1 MNKFL
6 VPLLVIA
13 VIIPANRA
21 YSIAGIGLYY
31 NQDAVSVSG
40 GTDGAFPVTLTR
52 DGFDGTLSGGLFVY
66 IDAIPFVDIEASFEA
81 AANQYQFSFGNEFSE
96 LGPIDFG
103 WARASQYYTLRRKLV
118 GFSVP
123 ILGGVQLY
131 AGGGYNKHSSSP
143 LASLDMVEGLLGD
156 LTSSFDSS
164 VLEDNLLNYL
174 EDNKIDASGLHIQT
188 GLQMKILTFS
198 GFLNYRITM
207 AKDVV
212 PDAKSFSSLWA
223 GLAFGF

>member
-1 MNKFL
+1 
-6 VPLLVIA
+6 
-13 VIIPANRA
+13 
-21 YSIAGIGLYY
+21 
-31 NQDAVSVSG
+31 
-40 GTDGAFPVTLTR
+40 
-52 DGFDGTLSGGLFVY
+52 
-66 IDAIPFVDIEASFEA
+66 
-81 AANQYQFSFGNEFSE
+81 
-96 LGPIDFG
+96 
-103 WARASQYYTLRRKLV
+103 
-118 GFSVP
+118 
-123 ILGGVQLY
+123 
-131 AGGGYNKHSSSP
+131 
-143 LASLDMVEGLLGD
+143 MVEGLLGD

-223 GLAFGF
+223 GLAFRVLISL

>member
-81 AANQYQFSFGNEFSE
+81 AANQYQFSLAMS
-96 LGPIDFG
+96 
-103 WARASQYYTLRRKLV
+103 SQNWDLSILAGRERR
-118 GFSVP
+118 SI
-123 ILGGVQLY
+123 IL
-131 AGGGYNKHSSSP
+131 
-143 LASLDMVEGLLGD
+143 
-156 LTSSFDSS
+156 
-164 VLEDNLLNYL
+164 
-174 EDNKIDASGLHIQT
+174 
-188 GLQMKILTFS
+188 
-198 GFLNYRITM
+198 
-207 AKDVV
+207 
-212 PDAKSFSSLWA
+212 
-223 GLAFGF
+223 